1 MALAK
6 AMSNDRALW
15 FILATILIDAIGVGL
30 IFPLMPDLMDR
41 VGAGGASNGAVLGG
55 ILMAAYAATQ
65 FLCAPSVGGLSDA
78 VGRKPVLLVALAT
91 LAVDYV
97 IMALATSFWLLL
109 VGRLLAGVAGATYIT
124 ATAYLADI
132 STPEKRAANFGL
144 IGATFGIGFVLGPAL
159 GGLLAGIDVTAP
171 FWVAAALSAAN
182 VAFGLAV
189 LPESL
194 APAKRRA
201 FRASDLNPFG
211 AIRDAFRMPALALPL
226 ACMFVFEF
234 ANMVYPTL
242 WAFWG
247 REAFGWSATMIGGTL
262 AAYGV
267 GVALTQG
274 LVLPALLKR
283 MSEHG
288 VLTFALLTGTVAAF
302 AFGFTTAPWLV
313 AVILPIACLSDMAPP
328 TLTAIMANATDED
341 RQGVLQGV
349 IASLGSLAAIFAP
362 LLMTPLFRHYTGPDT
377 PFHMP
382 GAPFLFAG
390 FLMLLIFPVVNRI
403 RLRTETASGA

>member
-1 MALAK
+1 MR
-6 AMSNDRALW
+6 SDRALI
-15 FILATILIDAIGVGL
+15 FILVTILIDAIGVGL

-55 ILMAAYAATQ
+55 LLMAAYAATQ
-65 FLCAPSVGGLSDA
+65 FLFAPGVGSLSDA
-78 VGRKPVLLVALAT
+78 IGRKPVLLVALAT

-132 STPEKRAANFGL
+132 SPPEKRAANFGL

-159 GGLLAGIDVTAP
+159 GGLLAGIHVTAP
-171 FWVAAALSAAN
+171 FWVAAGLSAAN
-182 VAFGLAV
+182 VIFGLIA

-194 APAKRRA
+194 PPDKRRT
-201 FRASDLNPFG
+201 FTLRDLNPFS
-211 AIRDAFRMPALALPL
+211 AIAGAFRIPALALPL
-226 ACMFVFEF
+226 ACLFAFEF

-262 AAYGV
+262 ALYGV

-274 LVLPALLKR
+274 VILPALLKR
-283 MSEHG
+283 MSEYG
-288 VLTFALLTGTVAAF
+288 VLTLALLTGTGAAF
-302 AFGFTTAPWLV
+302 AFGLTSAPWLV
-313 AVILPIACLSDMAPP
+313 AIILPIACLSDMAPP
-328 TLTAIMANATDED
+328 TMTAIMANVTDED

-362 LLMTPLFRHYTGPDT
+362 LLMTPLFRHYTGPDA
-377 PFHMP
+377 PVHLP

-403 RLRTETASGA
+403 RLRTETARGA

>member
-1 MALAK
+1 MAMTARRPL
-6 AMSNDRALW
+6 L
-15 FILATILIDAIGVGL
+15 FILATILIDAIGIGL

-65 FLCAPSVGGLSDA
+65 FLCAPAVGGISDA
-78 VGRKPVLLVALAT
+78 IGRKPVLLVALAT
-91 LAVDYV
+91 LAVDYA

-132 STPEKRAANFGL
+132 SPPGERAANFGL
-144 IGATFGIGFVLGPAL
+144 IGGTFGIGFVLGPAL
-159 GGLLAGIDVTAP
+159 GGLLAGISVSAP

-182 VAFGLAV
+182 VGFGLAV

-194 APAKRRA
+194 ALGKRRA
-201 FRASDLNPFG
+201 FTRGDLNPFG
-211 AIRDAFRMPALALPL
+211 AIRDAFRLPALALPL
-226 ACMFVFEF
+226 ACLFVFEF

-247 REAFGWSATMIGGTL
+247 RAAFGWSAAMIGLTL

-274 LVLPALLKR
+274 VLMPALLKR
-283 MSEHG
+283 TSDYRVM
-288 VLTFALLTGTVAAF
+288 VFALATGAVAAL
-302 AFGFTTAPWLV
+302 AFGVIGAPWMV
-313 AVILPIACLSDMAPP
+313 AVVLPIACLSDMAPP
-328 TLTAIMANATDED
+328 TMTAMMSNATAED

-349 IASLGSLAAIFAP
+349 IASLGSLAAVFAP
-362 LLMTPLFRHYTGPDT
+362 LVMTPLFRQFSGPDAAIRL
-377 PFHMP
+377 P

-390 FLMLLIFPVVNRI
+390 VLMLLLLPVVG
-403 RLRTETASGA
+403 RLRAGPVPATKA